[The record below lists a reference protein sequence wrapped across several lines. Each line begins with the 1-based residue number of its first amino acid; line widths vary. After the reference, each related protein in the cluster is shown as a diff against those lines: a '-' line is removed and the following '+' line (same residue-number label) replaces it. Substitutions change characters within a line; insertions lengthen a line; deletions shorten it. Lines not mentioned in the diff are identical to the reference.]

1 MRLLLVLLLALPVA
15 AADVEA
21 GVQHV
26 GTIMTGDSSF
36 DGGELDVESS
46 RGFAASAEVFWSER
60 LSTRL
65 AGTFINPV
73 AVLNPGDV
81 DLNTVSL
88 DVYSASARWHFAPE
102 HRFSAYAGAGVAYV
116 SFGNLE
122 ERFADD
128 LEMNLDPETAL
139 LAEAGVRYR
148 FRPRL
153 FFDLGVTY
161 MPLEGEPVVIRNNR
175 NLPLP
180 ATIAFDPVT
189 LSAGASWRF

>member
-1 MRLLLVLLLALPVA
+1 MKLLLLVLLAFPVA

-26 GTIMTGDSSF
+26 GTLITGDSSF
-36 DGGELDVESS
+36 DGGDLDVESA
-46 RGFAASAEVFWSER
+46 RGFGASAEVFWNEH

-88 DVYSASARWHFAPE
+88 DIYSLSARYHFAP
-102 HRFSAYAGAGVAYV
+102 RARLSPYAGAGAAYV

-128 LEMNLDPETAL
+128 LEMNLDPEAAL
-139 LAEAGVRYR
+139 LVEAGVRYR

-153 FFDLGVTY
+153 FFELGVTY
-161 MPLEGEPVVIRNNR
+161 MPLEGEPIVVRNNR

-180 ATIAFDPVT
+180 RTIAFDPLTV
-189 LSAGASWRF
+189 SAGAAWRF